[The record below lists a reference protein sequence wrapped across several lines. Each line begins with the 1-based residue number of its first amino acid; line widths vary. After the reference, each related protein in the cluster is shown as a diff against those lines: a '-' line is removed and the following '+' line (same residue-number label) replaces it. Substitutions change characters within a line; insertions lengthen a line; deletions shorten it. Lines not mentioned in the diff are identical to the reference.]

1 MTVAPVAGSADLRAA
16 GAADGADFSEEHV
29 SASACP
35 ACLAAPSAEQLAR
48 SGDLKGARIML
59 SLPTAHCAVCIT
71 DVERA
76 MERHPGVRSARV
88 NLTLKRVSVDAEA
101 QVTPAELIETLDGIG
116 YEAYELDAGMLSA
129 TETDKRGRDLL
140 MRIGVSGFAMMNIML
155 LSIAV
160 WSGAEAATRDLFHWI
175 SAAIALPTVA
185 FAGQPFFASAW
196 ASLKGG
202 RLGMDVPISLAII
215 LASSISVFETIKH
228 GHHAYFDAAVMLTFF
243 LLVGRY
249 LDYRTRA
256 VARSAAEELAALEV
270 PRATVLR
277 GGAEVVVPV
286 GELVPGDLIRVRP
299 GGRIPADG
307 EVTEGSSET
316 DRSLLTGESLPVYVG
331 PGAMLSA
338 GEVNLTG
345 PLTLRVT
352 AAGKDS
358 SLHRMADLV
367 AMAESAKTR
376 YTSLAERAA
385 RAYSPLVH
393 LLSFTAFGTWLWLTG
408 GDVRYAVN
416 ISAAVLIITC
426 PCALGLAVPAVVTAA
441 SGRLFRRGLLIKDG
455 TALERLAEV
464 DTVVFDKTGTLTMG
478 APEPV
483 NLADLSPAEI
493 AAAAALA
500 EGSSHPLARA
510 IHAAAGALGVAP
522 ALLEDLRELPGYGV
536 EGRLDGQI
544 LRLGRA
550 DWVGAEAGET
560 TATHLRIGAGAPI
573 TIRFADSLRPGAEE
587 AVATFHGQGKRV
599 LLVSGDVEGAVA
611 ALAARLGIT
620 EWRAGALPQEKA
632 ALVAELTG
640 QGARVL
646 MVGDGLNDTAALTAA
661 HVSVS
666 PASALDAARTASDI
680 VLLGQDLA
688 PVAEAARIAV
698 LARRRIKQNFAIS
711 IAYNIVAVPIAL
723 VGLATPLAA
732 ALAMSTSSIT
742 VSLNSLRLK

>member
-1 MTVAPVAGSADLRAA
+1 MSVAPAA
-16 GAADGADFSEEHV
+16 GRLTEAPSEFTDEHV

-35 ACLAAPSAEQLAR
+35 ACLAAPSAEDLAR
-48 SGDLKGARIML
+48 SGDIKGARLIL
-59 SLPTAHCAVCIT
+59 SLPTAHCAVCIS

-76 MERHPGVRSARV
+76 LHRHPGVRSARV
-88 NLTLKRVSVDAEA
+88 NLTLKRVSVDAEGTVGA
-101 QVTPAELIETLDGIG
+101 DELIKTLDGIG
-116 YEAYELDAGMLSA
+116 YEAHELDPGLLSA
-129 TETDKRGRDLL
+129 TETDRRGRDLL

-155 LSIAV
+155 LSISV

-196 ASLKGG
+196 TSLKAG

-215 LASSISVFETIKH
+215 LASSISVFETMNH

-270 PRATVLR
+270 PRATLLR
-277 GGAEVVVPV
+277 DGAEVVVPV
-286 GELVPGDLIRVRP
+286 NELAPGDLIRVRP
-299 GGRIPADG
+299 GARIPADG
-307 EVTEGSSET
+307 EVTEGTSET
-316 DRSLLTGESLPVYVG
+316 DRSLLTGESLPVYAG
-331 PGAMLSA
+331 PGSKLNA

-345 PLTLRVT
+345 PLTLRVI

-358 SLHRMADLV
+358 ALHRMADLV

-393 LLSFTAFGTWLWLTG
+393 ILSFTAFGVWMWLTG
-408 GDVRYAVN
+408 GDLRFAIN

-441 SGRLFRRGLLIKDG
+441 SGKLFRKGLLIKDG

-478 APEPV
+478 TPRPE
-483 NLADLSPAEI
+483 NLDALSAEEFGV
-493 AAAAALA
+493 AAALA
-500 EGSSHPLARA
+500 SGSSHPLARA
-510 IHAAAGALGVAP
+510 IHDAAQAQALAVP
-522 ALLEDLRELPGYGV
+522 RLEDIREVPGYGV
-536 EGRLDGQI
+536 EGRWNGQVV
-544 LRLGRA
+544 RLGRA
-550 DWVGAEAGET
+550 DWLGAEAGAA
-560 TATHLRIGAGAPI
+560 TATHLRIGTAHPV
-573 TIRFADSLRPGAEE
+573 TIRFADQLRPGAAE
-587 AVATFHGQGKRV
+587 AVRALSAQGKRV
-599 LLVSGDVEGAVA
+599 FLVSGDVEGAVS
-611 ALAARLGIT
+611 ALAERLGI
-620 EWRAGALPQEKA
+620 ENWHAGALPQEKV
-632 ALVAELTG
+632 ALVNDLTAK
-640 QGARVL
+640 GARVL
-646 MVGDGLNDTAALTAA
+646 MVGDGLNDTAALAAA
-661 HVSVS
+661 HASIS

-688 PVAEAARIAV
+688 PVADALRVAV
-698 LARRRIKQNFAIS
+698 QARRRIKENFAIS
-711 IAYNIVAVPIAL
+711 IVYNIVAVPIAL
-723 VGLATPLAA
+723 IGLATPLAA

>member
-1 MTVAPVAGSADLRAA
+1 MTAAPLASVTSPAA
-16 GAADGADFSEEHV
+16 VTEDHL

-35 ACLAAPSAEQLAR
+35 ACLAAPSAEDLAK
-48 SGDLKGARIML
+48 SGDIKGARIML

-71 DVERA
+71 DVERE
-76 MERHPGVRSARV
+76 MEAQPGVRSARV

-101 QVTPAELIETLDGIG
+101 GVTAEALVEALARIG
-116 YEAYELDAGMLSA
+116 YEAYELDPGMLSA

-140 MRIGVSGFAMMNIML
+140 MRIGVAGFAMMNIML

-160 WSGAEAATRDLFHWI
+160 WSGAEAATRDMFHWI
-175 SAAIALPTVA
+175 SAAIALPTVV
-185 FAGQPFFASAW
+185 FVGQPFFASAW
-196 ASLKGG
+196 GGLKHG
-202 RLGMDVPISLAII
+202 RVNMDVPISLALI
-215 LASSISVFETIKH
+215 LASGISIFETMNH
-228 GHHAYFDAAVMLTFF
+228 GHHAYFDAAVMLSFF

-270 PRATVLR
+270 PRAHLLR
-277 GGAEVVVPV
+277 EGVETIVPV
-286 GELVPGDLIRVRP
+286 ADLKPGDLIRVRP

-307 EVTEGSSET
+307 EVTSGSSET
-316 DRSLLTGESLPVYVG
+316 DRSLLTGETLPVYVG
-331 PGAMLSA
+331 PGTMLSA

-376 YTSLAERAA
+376 YTTLAERAA

-393 LLSFTAFGTWLWLTG
+393 ALSFSAFGYWMWATG
-408 GDVRYAVN
+408 GDLRFAIN

-426 PCALGLAVPAVVTAA
+426 PCALGLAVPAVITAA
-441 SGRLFRRGLLIKDG
+441 SGKLFRKGLLIKDG

-478 APEPV
+478 TPV
-483 NLADLSPAEI
+483 LEGLDTIEEETLSV
-493 AAAAALA
+493 AAALA
-500 EGSSHPLARA
+500 QASSHPLARA
-510 IHAAAGALGVAP
+510 LVAAAEAREIRPVALD
-522 ALLEDLRELPGYGV
+522 DLREVPGFGI
-536 EGRLDGQI
+536 EGRLGGLA

-550 DWVGAEAGET
+550 DWVGAAPCDC
-560 TATHLRIGAGAPI
+560 TAAHLRLGQAEPVTFRFSDHLRLGAA
-573 TIRFADSLRPGAEE
+573 E
-587 AVATFHGQGKRV
+587 AVALLTAQGKRV
-599 LLVSGDVEGAVA
+599 LMVSGDVETAVS
-611 ALAARLGIT
+611 ALAGKLGIT
-620 EWRAGALPQEKA
+620 EWHSGTLPAEKA
-632 ALVAELTG
+632 ALVADLMG
-640 QGARVL
+640 QGRRVL
-646 MVGDGLNDTAALTAA
+646 MVGDGLNDTAALAAA
-661 HVSVS
+661 HVSIS

-680 VLLGQDLA
+680 VLLGADLA
-688 PVAEAARIAV
+688 PVGDALRIAGQ
-698 LARRRIKQNFAIS
+698 ARRRIKENFVIS
-711 IAYNIVAVPIAL
+711 AAYNVIAVPLAL

-742 VSLNSLRLK
+742 VSLNSMRLK

>member
-1 MTVAPVAGSADLRAA
+1 MTVAPASGP
-16 GAADGADFSEEHV
+16 

-35 ACLAAPSAEQLAR
+35 ACLAAPAAESLA
-48 SGDLKGARIML
+48 GDLKGARLTL

-71 DVERA
+71 DVERELA
-76 MERHPGVRSARV
+76 RHSGVRAARV
-88 NLTLKRVSVDAEA
+88 NLTLRRVAIEADAGIEA
-101 QVTPAELIETLDGIG
+101 ADLIARLKAIG
-116 YEAYELDAGMLSA
+116 YEAHELDPGLLTS
-129 TETDKRGRDLL
+129 TEADRRGRDIL
-140 MRIGVSGFAMMNIML
+140 MRIGVAGFAMMNIML

-196 ASLKGG
+196 NSLKAR

-215 LASSISVFETIKH
+215 LASSISVYETMH
-228 GHHAYFDAAVMLTFF
+228 SGHHAYFDAAVMLTFF

-277 GGAEVVVPV
+277 DGAEVVVPV
-286 GELVPGDLIRVRP
+286 GDLVPGDLIRARP

-307 EVTEGSSET
+307 VVVEGTSEI
-316 DRSLLTGESLPVYVG
+316 DRSLLTGESLPVYAG
-331 PGAMLSA
+331 PETVLSA

-352 AAGKDS
+352 AAGQDS

-367 AMAESAKTR
+367 ATAESARNR

-385 RAYSPLVH
+385 RLYSPGVH
-393 LLSFTAFGTWLWLTG
+393 LLAFGSFLTWLYLSS
-408 GDVRYAVN
+408 GDVRLAVN
-416 ISAAVLIITC
+416 IAAAVLIITC

-441 SGRLFRRGLLIKDG
+441 SGKLFRAGLLVKDG

-464 DTVVFDKTGTLTMG
+464 DTVIFDKTGTLTMG
-478 APEPV
+478 TPEAA
-483 NLADLSPAEI
+483 NLHDLPADDLAV
-493 AAAAALA
+493 AAALA
-500 EGSSHPLARA
+500 GASSHPLAVA
-510 IHAAAGALGVAP
+510 LAEAARGLGIMP
-522 ALLEDLRELPGYGV
+522 AAVTDLREVPGYGI
-536 EGRLDGQI
+536 EGQWQRQPV
-544 LRLGRA
+544 RLGRA
-550 DWVGAEAGET
+550 DWIGAAPGEV
-560 TATHLRIGAGAPI
+560 TATHLRIGTAVPRSI
-573 TIRFADSLRPGAEE
+573 TFADRLRPGAAE
-587 AVATFHGQGKRV
+587 AVAAFQRQGLAV
-599 LLVSGDVEGAVA
+599 HLLSGDVPGAVG
-611 ALAARLGIT
+611 ALAGRLEIAN
-620 EWRAGALPQEKA
+620 WHAGALPAEKA
-632 ALVAELTG
+632 ALVADLTA
-640 QGARVL
+640 QGRKVL
-646 MVGDGLNDTAALTAA
+646 MVGDGLNDTAALAGA
-661 HVSVS
+661 HVSIS

-688 PVAEAARIAV
+688 PVAEAVRMAAK
-698 LARRRIKQNFAIS
+698 ARRRIKENFAIS
-711 IAYNIVAVPIAL
+711 FGYNVVAVPLAL

-732 ALAMSTSSIT
+732 ALAMSISSIT